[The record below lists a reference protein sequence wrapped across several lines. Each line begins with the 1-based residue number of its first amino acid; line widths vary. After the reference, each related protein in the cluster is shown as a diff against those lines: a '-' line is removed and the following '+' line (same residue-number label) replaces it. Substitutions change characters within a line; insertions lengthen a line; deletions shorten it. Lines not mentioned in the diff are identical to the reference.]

1 MAFTVGDCLEK
12 YSYYAL
18 QLFDCFVISDENK
31 STHLFQSIY
40 FHPQAELKGP
50 TKINYKHNIELLSVS
65 RVAQKNYSQNL
76 ITLKVG

>member
-50 TKINYKHNIELLSVS
+50 TKIKL
-65 RVAQKNYSQNL
+65 Q
-76 ITLKVG
+76 T